1 MADAVA
7 PRDWRR
13 RKHTSSTHTET
24 RVESLP
30 QEVQELLLEMADK
43 IASLSLTIATMQQ
56 EAAELMAKIAK
67 MEADQADMRL
77 ELDAFGQ
84 VTGNDLL
91 KRSA

>member
-13 RKHTSSTHTET
+13 RKHTVSTHTET

-30 QEVQELLLEMADK
+30 QEVQELLLEMADR
-43 IASLSLTIATMQQ
+43 IRTLETRQH
-56 EAAELMAKIAK
+56 E
-67 MEADQADMRL
+67 MRS